1 MSELLFLIAGV
12 IVGTLFGSTIRPYL
26 DKAWTW
32 VTSKFNTKS

>member
-26 DKAWTW
+26 DKAWDY
-32 VTSKFNTKS
+32 VTAKFTK